1 MTRPARWSIALLI
14 AILVI
19 AAGILAAFPRYKE
32 AQMNLSLTQ
41 HVSVSPQAQELHQR
55 LLVAD
60 LHADSLLFG
69 RNLLERSNRG
79 HIDLP
84 RLLEGNVALQMF
96 TVVTKAPKNLNFGRN
111 SGDTDQLTL
120 LMVARGLPP
129 ATYTSLKAR
138 ALYQAGRLQSFAD
151 DSEGHLIFV
160 RNRDELN
167 GFLKRRQGG
176 E

>member
-1 MTRPARWSIALLI
+1 MTRPVRWSIILFIVI
-14 AILVI
+14 AAI
-19 AAGILAAFPRYKE
+19 AAGILVAFPRYKE
-32 AQMNLSLTQ
+32 AQMNVALSS
-41 HVSVSPQAQELHQR
+41 HVNVSPQAQELHKR

-84 RLLEGNVALQMF
+84 RLREGNVALQMF

-120 LMVARGLPP
+120 LM
-129 ATYTSLKAR
+129 
-138 ALYQAGRLQSFAD
+138 
-151 DSEGHLIFV
+151 
-160 RNRDELN
+160 
-167 GFLKRRQGG
+167 
-176 E
+176 